1 MSLIQIQNL
10 TFQYDTSHE
19 NIFEDVSLSL
29 DTDWRLGFVGRNG
42 RGKTTFLNLLLG
54 RYRYSGSIQASVSF
68 DYFPFPIEDE
78 SMIALRVLK
87 EAVAPFER
95 WEREMEEALEQGDID
110 RYGQLQERYLAQ
122 DGYQI
127 EELLAREVS
136 RLSVDPE
143 VLERPFCT
151 LSGGERTKCCLAA
164 LFLKKERFLLI
175 DEPTNHLD
183 SEGRRVVANY
193 LSGKRGFI
201 LVSHDRALLDG
212 SVDHILSL
220 NRRSIELQRG
230 NYQSFRE
237 NRRRQD
243 EYELARDEALRRE
256 IDRLSAAAKGT
267 ASWSNALEKTK
278 YGHYNSGLKVDRGYI
293 GHKSAKMMKRA
304 KVIEARQQR
313 QIEEKES
320 LLQDLE
326 ESEELALSPLRY
338 PSQRLLEA
346 RELSVGYGSQPLFTG
361 LNFTLGRGERIALCG
376 RNGCGKSSVLRL
388 LLGEAVPHTGVL
400 QPGSGLVVS
409 YVPQDTSFLRG
420 SLRGYARDE
429 GVDES
434 LFLAILRK
442 LGFSRTQF
450 QKELSCYSEG
460 QKKKVLLAR
469 SLCQRAHLYVWD
481 EPLNYLDIPS
491 REQIEELLG
500 RYQPAML
507 LVEHDERFLENIGA
521 RRVPVGE

>member
-10 TFQYDTSHE
+10 TFQYDANHE
-19 NIFEDVSLSL
+19 NIFENVSLSL
-29 DTDWRLGFVGRNG
+29 DTDWRLGLVGRNG
-42 RGKTTFLNLLLG
+42 KGKTTFLNLLLG
-54 RYRYSGSIQASVSF
+54 RYPYSGTIGASVSF

-78 SMIALRVLK
+78 SMTALQLLK
-87 EAVAPFER
+87 NTVAPFES
-95 WEREMEEALEQGDID
+95 WEREMEEALAQGDIG
-110 RYGQLQERYLAQ
+110 RYGQVQECYLSQ

-136 RLSVDPE
+136 RLSVDPG

-183 SEGRRVVANY
+183 GEGRRVVANY
-193 LSGKRGFI
+193 LAGKRGFI

-212 SVDHILSL
+212 AVDHILSL
-220 NRRSIELQRG
+220 NRRSIELQKG
-230 NYQSFRE
+230 NYTSFRE

-256 IDRLSAAAKGT
+256 IDRLSLTARST
-267 ASWSNALEKTK
+267 ASWSNTLEKTK
-278 YGHYNSGLKVDRGYI
+278 YGHRNSGLRPDRGFI

-313 QIEEKES
+313 QIEEKEA
-320 LLQDLE
+320 LLQDFE
-326 ESEELALSPLRY
+326 ESEELRLRPLRY
-338 PSQRLLEA
+338 PAQRLLEA
-346 RELSVGYGSQPLFTG
+346 RELSVGYGSRPLFTG
-361 LNFTLGRGERIALCG
+361 LSFTLGRGERIALCG

-388 LLGEAVPHTGVL
+388 LLGEAVPHTGEL
-400 QPGSGLVVS
+400 RAGSGLIVS
-409 YVPQDTSFLRG
+409 YVPQDTAFLRG
-420 SLRGYARDE
+420 SLRGYAREE

-442 LGFSRTQF
+442 LGFARGQF
-450 QKELSCYSEG
+450 SKELSCYSEG

-491 REQIEELLG
+491 REQLEELLG

-521 RRVPVGE
+521 RRVPVGV